1 MHLSGQQNTTFRL
14 LDHLQAGPLPLG
26 APASF
31 GGGGSYRW
39 SFSAS
44 LSESR
49 DLPAARLI
57 RRGSSGRSRR
67 RVRMASSPPGALR
80 SFPDTAGV
88 LAKTPGSGTTGDT
101 ARRQSA
107 RPRREG
113 RRAPSEAQ
121 VPDTA
126 VSVSTCFLM
135 YDLHIEQGFQ
145 AEIETQRNSV
155 LQVPLRLAVSSL
167 STVIVRFLVPGF
179 PASPLSVCLFL
190 SLSLSDSQ
198 FLHLYLY
205 LFSSKSFAGGARDF
219 YFASVHQL
227 LLSSLCKP
235 SNLIPALALFLL
247 SPEESFSAFR
257 TRAPS
262 SRLAWT
268 SALQGTRA
276 WPTPGFVLSLNG
288 SSLAVRPLALLTV
301 SSVIVFLN
309 VDCSLISL
317 ERTPKCSIS
326 RRTTSDGRPV
336 S

>member
-14 LDHLQAGPLPLG
+14 LDHPQAGPLPLG

-44 LSESR
+44 LRESR

-101 ARRQSA
+101 ARRQGA

-126 VSVSTCFLM
+126 VSVSH
-135 YDLHIEQGFQ
+135 D
-145 AEIETQRNSV
+145 R
-155 LQVPLRLAVSSL
+155 
-167 STVIVRFLVPGF
+167 
-179 PASPLSVCLFL
+179 
-190 SLSLSDSQ
+190 
-198 FLHLYLY
+198 
-205 LFSSKSFAGGARDF
+205 
-219 YFASVHQL
+219 
-227 LLSSLCKP
+227 
-235 SNLIPALALFLL
+235 
-247 SPEESFSAFR
+247 
-257 TRAPS
+257 
-262 SRLAWT
+262 
-268 SALQGTRA
+268 
-276 WPTPGFVLSLNG
+276 
-288 SSLAVRPLALLTV
+288 SLAFV
-301 SSVIVFLN
+301 SPHLS
-309 VDCSLISL
+309 
-317 ERTPKCSIS
+317 
-326 RRTTSDGRPV
+326 
-336 S
+336 